1 MEYNLKKIFNQ
12 PIIES
17 KRARGDNTLWEE
29 FRRYYN
35 KNKYTYDEN
44 TFISD
49 FSNVFKEITGKE
61 LIKDQLYYIKKLDIG
76 HGLSSGEIYTNYW
89 IHTVIP
95 YIQNNI
101 K

>member
-1 MEYNLKKIFNQ
+1 MEYNLQKIFNE
-12 PIIES
+12 PVIES
-17 KRARGDNTLWEE
+17 KRARGDNILWKKFAE
-29 FRRYYN
+29 YYN
-35 KNKYTYDEN
+35 KNKYLYDKDN
-44 TFISD
+44 FIND

-61 LIKDQLYYIKKLDIG
+61 LIKDKLYYVKELDVG

-89 IHTVIP
+89 IDTVIP